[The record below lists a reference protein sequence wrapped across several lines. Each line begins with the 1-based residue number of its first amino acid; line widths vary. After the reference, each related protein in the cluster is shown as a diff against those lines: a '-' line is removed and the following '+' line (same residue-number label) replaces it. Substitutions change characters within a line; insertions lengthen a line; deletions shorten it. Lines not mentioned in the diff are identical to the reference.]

1 METVIYS
8 TAMLRLRNK
17 YANTEFQ
24 IALET
29 TQAGKIYK
37 YERKSALV
45 KTHAVPLTFLL
56 NVYF

>member
-1 METVIYS
+1 MEILLRSVAT
-8 TAMLRLRNK
+8 LRLRKK
-17 YANTEFQ
+17 YANKEFQ
-24 IALET
+24 VALET

-45 KTHAVPLTFLL
+45 KTHAVPLTFLI